1 MTTVSLSWRECL
13 LSGIASLSHGK
24 KVEDIEIKFY
34 HTVIKPLHAKW
45 LTELSYVNLNLVKCQ
60 LQNISQQKDIE
71 NGILLPISSGI
82 FSSLHVPN
90 LKPLFLGFDTSL
102 NYGTEKF
109 RTLRIVKYYIINKF
123 NETIP
128 ITANKKRHQK
138 LTCLGHSKKN
148 TDINYSFNRSKTND
162 KKFEKCKNV

>member
-1 MTTVSLSWRECL
+1 M

-109 RTLRIVKYYIINKF
+109 RTFHLFYAK
-123 NETIP
+123 
-128 ITANKKRHQK
+128 
-138 LTCLGHSKKN
+138 
-148 TDINYSFNRSKTND
+148 
-162 KKFEKCKNV
+162 